1 LHLLTKDQFVGDLT
15 VTIPQFY
22 AGLFDMF
29 IPSYKTIDIS
39 HCWSDGRAKSFVLR
53 KFYCSC
59 FTKNI
64 YYHVDYEV
72 FFWTRGI
79 GTGNI

>member
-1 LHLLTKDQFVGDLT
+1 
-15 VTIPQFY
+15 
-22 AGLFDMF
+22 M
-29 IPSYKTIDIS
+29 IPSYKTRNIS

-59 FTKNI
+59 FARNK